1 MGRMKTFFRYFLL
14 FVLFYIFSNIMIYLN
29 IRSSMQEIKSSE
41 IEFQNPQ
48 IIIEE
53 AKASKVNAVI
63 KGKIKKDQTVQ
74 YKYIRVDLLSERGN
88 VLNSKFIDISE
99 LEDGKEEEFSIRTN
113 TEDVKGYKLVLT
125 DIKEIKDID
134 IQMEEISEALMGAFL
149 VFLLIY

>member
-88 VLNSKFIDISE
+88 VLNSRFIDISE